1 MQICN
6 SFFARVRQSVIDQK
20 RLRIP
25 GELIQKYKDELSDVV
40 KFCLPSGGEWG
51 VNFKK
56 NKKMAWF
63 DDGFE
68 SFMEDNSI
76 GINYLLLFKYTK
88 NSRFNVHI
96 FDLSATEIDYPCN
109 SHGAQKRC
117 DPVKGIPG
125 GGGYCSTGDDGI
137 DQSIFGSGM
146 KRQRTTSPE
155 GQRIYHSNE
164 SKVRKLKERSVILD
178 GSDDANKH
186 NIPKREKIEGN
197 VVLQNPHFAVRLTEC
212 DVLGI
217 NMYVAA
223 DFARSLLPGKPRSIY
238 LEDENGKR
246 WIVKCRLRSRRV
258 GDLTYG
264 WRLFVQHKKLVAGNV
279 CVFELVKDSLADKPV
294 LKVHIFP
301 SWEDLPQIDSH
312 QFNS

>member
-1 MQICN
+1 MEICN
-6 SFFARVRQSVIDQK
+6 SFFAIVRQSVIDRK

-25 GELIQKYKDELSDVV
+25 GELIQKYKDELSDIV
-40 KFCLPSGGEWG
+40 KFCLPSGGEW
-51 VNFKK
+51 VVHFKK

-88 NSRFNVHI
+88 DSRFNVHI
-96 FDLSATEIDYPCN
+96 FDLTATEIDYPCN

-117 DPVKGIPG
+117 DSVKGILG
-125 GGGYCSTGDDGI
+125 GGGDCSSGDDGI

-146 KRQRTTSPE
+146 KRQRTTSLKE
-155 GQRIYHSNE
+155 QRMYHSYE
-164 SKVRKLKERSVILD
+164 SKVRKVKERSVILE

-197 VVLQNPHFAVRLTEC
+197 VVFQNPHVAVRLTESN
-212 DVLGI
+212 VLRI
-217 NMYVAA
+217 SMYVAA
-223 DFARSLLPGKPRSIY
+223 DFVRSLLPGKPRSIY

-246 WIVKCRLRSRRV
+246 WIVKCRFRSRRV
-258 GDLTYG
+258 SHLSYG
-264 WRLFVQHKKLVAGNV
+264 WRPFVQHKKLVAGNV
-279 CVFELVKDSLADKPV
+279 CVFELVKDSPADKPV
-294 LKVHIFP
+294 LKVYIFP
-301 SWEDLPQIDSH
+301 SWEDLPQIASH
-312 QFNS
+312 